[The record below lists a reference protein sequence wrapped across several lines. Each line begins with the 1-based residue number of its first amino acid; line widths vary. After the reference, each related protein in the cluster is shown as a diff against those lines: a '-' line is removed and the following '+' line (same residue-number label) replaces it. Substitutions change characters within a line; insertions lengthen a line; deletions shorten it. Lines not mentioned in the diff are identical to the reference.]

1 MSSETSFAQTVASGP
16 QGTMDQ
22 ALRELADNK
31 LKWARTSPAD
41 RLKLLEAV
49 KTATYEVAAEWADLS
64 ADQKGIPEGSPLA
77 GEEWTSGPWAM
88 LAGIDNYCFTLAN
101 IEGNRHIAGLKKRK
115 GGHDQTIVN
124 VFPHS
129 IFDRL
134 LLSGVYADVWME
146 RGVTPANLSENTAA
160 AYREPVGARTGK
172 LSLVLGA
179 GNISSISPLDVLHKL
194 IAEHAVVV
202 LKLNPVNAYLH
213 DVLYASLYP
222 LIDRGFVRIVRG
234 ATDVGQYLCNHPL
247 VEDIHITGSAA
258 SYDAIVFGTGTE
270 GRRRKEANDPVNKRP
285 ISSELGAVCPT
296 IVVPGPWTKADLRFQ
311 AEQVASQKLHN
322 SGFNCVA
329 CQILVMPKE
338 WPQTEAFRAELHNVL
353 AGASKRALYYPG
365 AKQRLADFTTNFSE
379 AARSAVSGGSCVVV
393 PLRETND
400 SHVTQNEVFAPA
412 LGEVLLPGA
421 NAEPYLREAV
431 RYCNENLRGT
441 LGANIVI
448 HPRTRAELGD
458 RFEQIIADLHYGC
471 IAVNAWTGLG
481 FLLTQTPWGAF
492 PGHAQN
498 DIQSG
503 TGFVHNTLLFDRVE
517 RTVVYAPFRPFP
529 RNLLHGSMTLLPR
542 PPWFITNKR
551 ADKIGR
557 RLVEFQYRPSWLK
570 LPGIF
575 FDALLG

>member
-1 MSSETSFAQTVASGP
+1 MSAEFSSAQTVASGS
-16 QGTMDQ
+16 QGAMDK

-31 LKWARTSPAD
+31 LTWARTSPAD

-49 KTATYEVAAEWADLS
+49 KTATYEVAEEWAELS
-64 ADQKGIPEGSPLA
+64 AEQKGIPEGSPLA

-88 LAGIDNYCFTLAN
+88 LAALDNYRFTLAN

-115 GGHDQTIVN
+115 GGHDQTIVS

-160 AYREPVGARTGK
+160 AYREPAGARAGK

-194 IAEHAVVV
+194 IAEHAVVI
-202 LKLNPVNAYLH
+202 LKLNPVNACLH

-222 LIDRGFVRIVRG
+222 LIDRGFVRVVRG
-234 ATDVGQYLCNHPL
+234 GTDVGQYLCNHPL
-247 VEDIHITGSAA
+247 VEDIHITGSGA
-258 SYDAIVFGTGTE
+258 SHDAIVFGTGAE
-270 GRRRKEANDPVNKRP
+270 GSRRKAANDPLNKRP
-285 ISSELGAVCPT
+285 ITSELGAVCPT

-311 AEQVASQKLHN
+311 AEQVATQKLHN

-329 CQILVMPKE
+329 CQLLVMPAD
-338 WPQTEAFRAELHNVL
+338 WSQTEAFRTELQRVL

-365 AKQRLADFTTNFSE
+365 AKQRLADFTTNYAAERE
-379 AARSAVSGGSCVVV
+379 AASGGSCVVV
-393 PLRETND
+393 PLRATND
-400 SHVTQNEVFAPA
+400 VHVTQNEVFAPA

-421 NAEPYLREAV
+421 DAGQYLRQAI

-458 RFEQIIADLHYGC
+458 RFEQILTDFHYGC
-471 IAVNAWTGLG
+471 IAVNTWTGLG

-492 PGHAQN
+492 PGHPLN

-503 TGFVHNTLLFDRVE
+503 TGFVHNTFLFDRAE

-557 RLVEFQYRPSWLK
+557 HLVEFQYRPSWLK

-575 FDALLG
+575 FHALLG